1 MDLQELISEL
11 SQLNERVSEAQSTV
25 NNIVGLVDEVAA
37 DAHYLLESLEEADS
51 QEELIERV
59 RTIADELQDSLTQIE
74 DLESSLYQTEGD
86 LHDLEEDLQ
95 EM

>member
-1 MDLQELISEL
+1 MDLQDLISEL

-37 DAHYLLESLEEADS
+37 DAHYLLEEVEEADTP
-51 QEELIERV
+51 EELIERV
-59 RTIADELQDSLTQIE
+59 RAIADELQDSLTQIE

-86 LHDLEEDLQ
+86 LHDLKEDLQ

>member
-1 MDLQELISEL
+1 MNLQELISEL

-37 DAHYLLESLEEADS
+37 DAQYLLESLEEADS
-51 QEELIERV
+51 PEEMIERV
-59 RTIADELQDSLTQIE
+59 SAIACDLQDSLAQIE

>member
-1 MDLQELISEL
+1 MNLQDLISEL

-37 DAHYLLESLEEADS
+37 DAFYILEEVEEANS
-51 QEELIERV
+51 PGELIERV
-59 RTIADELQDSLTQIE
+59 RAIADELQGSLTQVE
-74 DLESSLYQTEGD
+74 NMQDGVKQAERDLYDLERY
-86 LHDLEEDLQ
+86 LQ